1 MIFKVLNVVSVY
13 FKLKLNSDLLL
24 IFNKTFTITLKV
36 NIKNVWFKIR
46 IRNEQKNQNF
56 LNQQNKIIIE
66 NAILPLELIYNTHCF
81 VQLAM
86 FMLNK
91 V

>member
-46 IRNEQKNQNF
+46 IRDEQKNQNF

-66 NAILPLELIYNTHCF
+66 NAILPLELIYNTQCF
-81 VQLAM
+81 VHLAM
-86 FMLNK
+86 FTFNRL
-91 V
+91 